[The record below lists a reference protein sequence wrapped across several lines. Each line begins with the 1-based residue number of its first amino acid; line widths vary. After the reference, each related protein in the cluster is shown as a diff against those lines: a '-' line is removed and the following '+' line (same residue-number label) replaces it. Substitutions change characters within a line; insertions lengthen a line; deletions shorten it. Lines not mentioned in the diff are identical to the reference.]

1 MLIRASEIN
10 FVKIIDKLI
19 MNRRSFGAKLLGS
32 ALLLA
37 LPFTSKASEGHS
49 GLFGAAPAYKA
60 SDDKKSFK
68 LDTKNAKGWRIVEY
82 QPEGVCSR
90 LIHIEVDSNNVIQNS
105 YFVGGCSGNTK
116 GVCLLLKGLTVDDAI
131 SRLSGVKCGNKP
143 TSCPDQLAKALILFK
158 ETKK

>member
-1 MLIRASEIN
+1 
-10 FVKIIDKLI
+10 

-37 LPFTSKASEGHS
+37 FPFSCKTPEGRS
-49 GLFGAAPAYKA
+49 DLFGALSANKE

-68 LDTKNAKGWRIVEY
+68 LDAKNTKGWRIVEY
-82 QPEGVCSR
+82 QPEGVCSI

-116 GVCLLLKGLTVDDAI
+116 GVCLLLKGMTVDEAI

-143 TSCPDQLAKALILFK
+143 TSCPDQLAKALVLFK

>member
-1 MLIRASEIN
+1 M
-10 FVKIIDKLI
+10 
-19 MNRRSFGAKLLGS
+19 LGS
-32 ALLLA
+32 AFLLA
-37 LPFTSKASEGHS
+37 FPFAGKSAEGRSEF
-49 GLFGAAPAYKA
+49 FGTVPAYKA
-60 SDDKKSFK
+60 SDDNKSFK

-116 GVCLLLKGLTVDDAI
+116 GVCLLLKGMTVDEAI

-143 TSCPDQLAKALILFK
+143 TSCPDQLAKALVLFK